1 MYLPVYRLSIVVAEL
16 MVLSTSS
23 RCAPHA
29 IEYTVTH
36 LVFGA
41 VFGISLPVLKSLHF
55 WPST

>member
-1 MYLPVYRLSIVVAEL
+1 MDLPVYCLSIFVAES

-23 RCAPHA
+23 LCAPHS
-29 IEYTVTH
+29 IGDTVTH

-41 VFGISLPVLKSLHF
+41 IFGISLPVLKSLHF

>member
-1 MYLPVYRLSIVVAEL
+1 MYLPVCRLSIFVAEL
-16 MVLSTSS
+16 LLLRASS

-29 IEYTVTH
+29 IEDTVTH

-41 VFGISLPVLKSLHF
+41 VFGISLPVLKSLDF